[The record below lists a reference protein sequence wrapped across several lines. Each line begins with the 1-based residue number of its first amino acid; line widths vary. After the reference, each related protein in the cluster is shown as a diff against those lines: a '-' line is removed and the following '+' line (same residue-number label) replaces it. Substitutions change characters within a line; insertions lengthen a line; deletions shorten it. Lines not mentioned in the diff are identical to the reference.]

1 MDHWRMSFKRG
12 SEGSTLQFPNLGSG
26 ELSWKLDFDSK
37 ARFNAS
43 GMLMTNSL
51 EKKLKKDC

>member
-1 MDHWRMSFKRG
+1 MSFKRG

-51 EKKLKKDC
+51 EKKMKKDC